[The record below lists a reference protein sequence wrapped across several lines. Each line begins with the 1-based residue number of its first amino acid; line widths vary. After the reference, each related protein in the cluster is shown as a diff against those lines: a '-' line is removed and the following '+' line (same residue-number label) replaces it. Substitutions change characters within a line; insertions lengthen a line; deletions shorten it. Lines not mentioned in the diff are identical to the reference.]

1 MAPDKA
7 VSPWLDLSRR
17 WYNEPRSLYPRLYGY
32 LVIDITGNRWL
43 GHQGGG
49 KVCLHVIDTKRPAG
63 VREVDAYLLRFLGL
77 ETDNSFIA
85 DSCRRIHG
93 LCRNPFTL
101 LLEFDI
107 ERAYSLS

>member
-1 MAPDKA
+1 MNLGAFIPG
-7 VSPWLDLSRR
+7 
-17 WYNEPRSLYPRLYGY
+17 LYGY

>member
-1 MAPDKA
+1 MNLGAFIPG
-7 VSPWLDLSRR
+7 
-17 WYNEPRSLYPRLYGY
+17 LYGY

-49 KVCLHVIDTKRPAG
+49 KVCLHVIDTKRSAG
-63 VREVDAYLLRFLGL
+63 IREVDAYLLRFLGL

-107 ERAYSLS
+107 ERRTRCPNGIYSCMTKRFTSVGWG